1 MKDMKFLFETTIS
14 KLIENPTI
22 EKTVDANGN
31 KIEIKR
37 ILKKLQPIK
46 VAILKPDRRLFKAAE
61 IFYSKT
67 LADYLKAGLLPY
79 SLVSKR
85 YANDGG
91 PLSETEKVRI
101 ETLKAQAIKLEQ
113 EFFAKTGPDADGN
126 TESKNELLVQIN
138 KINSELGQIQSAYS
152 DIFES
157 TAEMKARNDT
167 LEWWSLQLS
176 LIQENSKEYKPLFG
190 EGSYDEKMSK
200 LDEFD
205 EMNDDFY
212 SEVIR
217 RLSFLV
223 SFWFTAR
230 NTTIS
235 TTDFSNVEK
244 LYLETSN
251 NYNPVEDPD
260 PQPLITE
267 TPANVST

>member
-1 MKDMKFLFETTIS
+1 
-14 KLIENPTI
+14 
-22 EKTVDANGN
+22 
-31 KIEIKR
+31 
-37 ILKKLQPIK
+37 
-46 VAILKPDRRLFKAAE
+46 
-61 IFYSKT
+61 
-67 LADYLKAGLLPY
+67 
-79 SLVSKR
+79 
-85 YANDGG
+85 
-91 PLSETEKVRI
+91 
-101 ETLKAQAIKLEQ
+101 
-113 EFFAKTGPDADGN
+113 
-126 TESKNELLVQIN
+126 
-138 KINSELGQIQSAYS
+138 
-152 DIFES
+152 
-157 TAEMKARNDT
+157 
-167 LEWWSLQLS
+167 
-176 LIQENSKEYKPLFG
+176 
-190 EGSYDEKMSK
+190 MSK

-205 EMNDDFY
+205 EMNDGFY